1 MSLAGRL
8 MATLGLDSRGFKKG
22 LHESEG
28 LAKRF
33 GRSLIRVGA
42 TAAAAFTGVVASV
55 RSAAGVLT
63 ELDNQAKVAGETAE
77 RLKILSLATA
87 SYGVD
92 QEKLADILKD
102 VNDKLGDFAATG
114 AGPLTDFFEK
124 VAPKV
129 GVTLKSF
136 EDLSSSDALQLYV
149 SSLEKAGVSQQEMTF
164 YMEALAS
171 DATALLPVFANQGA
185 ALDLVTA
192 KAKALGLAIDQE
204 TIDAA
209 RKARNEF
216 ALVSEVLSTRLQVAL
231 ASLIPYLVAFLNVFA
246 TVGQAI
252 APYFARVVAIAGV
265 LATVFGVRLVAAIGV
280 RYVAAAR
287 AAVAQAIALEVA
299 LGATSKKAALAGLAV
314 KGLSRALRVLRAALI
329 STGIGALVVGAG
341 ELVYWFGRLV
351 SSAGSFGR
359 ALGLVYDLGK
369 AVFLGIGNTAWGLL
383 NILSGVASAIN
394 GSFVR
399 AFAEIA
405 KAWDALVNG
414 MAAAWNSIA
423 ESALGETL
431 GLGTLG
437 DSNVSGALGDVADSL
452 FDNAINSINEGGE
465 RIKSAGKGVVDVL
478 RAIRDE
484 IAEVEGEAEDGSV
497 ALSRLDNLLSSLG
510 NGGDGSGGSGGS
522 IKDKLAPHLKYLN
535 DRVKD
540 FSDGIAGAIVQGK
553 SLGAAARQVFQRM
566 AQDFISSGIQKLIS
580 NLFNIGGSG
589 GGGGG
594 WFGTL
599 LGAFLGVP
607 KNARGTGFH
616 HGGYTQIFEEGGEI
630 VDLPTGTRIIPHD
643 LSKRMMDAAGQGA
656 ARLASGAVAA
666 GGRQEVAV
674 VLSQT
679 SLRLTDDGKI
689 VGEIE
694 ARTDQKITSGMSE
707 IDRTMPDRMAKYDN
721 DRRVR
726 N

>member
-1 MSLAGRL
+1 
-8 MATLGLDSRGFKKG
+8 
-22 LHESEG
+22 
-28 LAKRF
+28 
-33 GRSLIRVGA
+33 
-42 TAAAAFTGVVASV
+42 
-55 RSAAGVLT
+55 
-63 ELDNQAKVAGETAE
+63 
-77 RLKILSLATA
+77 
-87 SYGVD
+87 
-92 QEKLADILKD
+92 
-102 VNDKLGDFAATG
+102 
-114 AGPLTDFFEK
+114 
-124 VAPKV
+124 
-129 GVTLKSF
+129 
-136 EDLSSSDALQLYV
+136 
-149 SSLEKAGVSQQEMTF
+149 
-164 YMEALAS
+164 
-171 DATALLPVFANQGA
+171 
-185 ALDLVTA
+185 
-192 KAKALGLAIDQE
+192 
-204 TIDAA
+204 
-209 RKARNEF
+209 
-216 ALVSEVLSTRLQVAL
+216 
-231 ASLIPYLVAFLNVFA
+231 
-246 TVGQAI
+246 
-252 APYFARVVAIAGV
+252 
-265 LATVFGVRLVAAIGV
+265 
-280 RYVAAAR
+280 
-287 AAVAQAIALEVA
+287 
-299 LGATSKKAALAGLAV
+299 
-314 KGLSRALRVLRAALI
+314 
-329 STGIGALVVGAG
+329 
-341 ELVYWFGRLV
+341 
-351 SSAGSFGR
+351 
-359 ALGLVYDLGK
+359 
-369 AVFLGIGNTAWGLL
+369 
-383 NILSGVASAIN
+383 
-394 GSFVR
+394 
-399 AFAEIA
+399 
-405 KAWDALVNG
+405 
-414 MAAAWNSIA
+414 
-423 ESALGETL
+423 
-431 GLGTLG
+431 
-437 DSNVSGALGDVADSL
+437 VADSL